1 MKFKNENKNIRKSNP
16 KSNPKMSSKYS
27 KQFESLLSEVC
38 ETIASKFNL
47 DKDEVFSALQEDSKP
62 VKKTVKKSAAS
73 RESSSED
80 DNISVKSS
88 DECIS
93 IEKVMNP
100 ATTKDYLKAFCKSK
114 GLTQSG
120 KKEDIVKRVLDY
132 LKKDSSQPTITES
145 VSKPVAKPAS
155 KKAAATPS
163 VISSVVEKAGVNEI
177 RKNKFGN
184 YEHFESGLVFMK
196 DSSTAIGHQN
206 NDTGKIDSLTDRD
219 IEMCKKFKFTYK
231 IPANLNV
238 GKGLE
243 NVKVDDLDEEEEDE
257 EELDEDDLEEE
268 EELEDEIDLEDD

>member
-1 MKFKNENKNIRKSNP
+1 
-16 KSNPKMSSKYS
+16 MSSKYS

-47 DKDEVFSALQEDSKP
+47 DKDEVFSALQEDSKS
-62 VKKTVKKSAAS
+62 VKKVAKKSTAS
-73 RESSSED
+73 RESSED
-80 DNISVKSS
+80 DNVSVKSVEES
-88 DECIS
+88 IS
-93 IEKVMNP
+93 VEKVMNP

-120 KKEDIVKRVLDY
+120 KKEDIVKRVLDF
-132 LKKDSSQPTITES
+132 LKKDCSQTTITQA
-145 VSKPVAKPAS
+145 KPVAKPAS
-155 KKAAATPS
+155 SKSSKTTSTPS
-163 VISSVVEKAGVNEI
+163 VISSVVEKIGVNEI

-184 YEHFESGLVFMK
+184 YEHYESGLVFVK

-243 NVKVDDLDEEEEDE
+243 NVKVDDLDDEEEDE

>member
-1 MKFKNENKNIRKSNP
+1 
-16 KSNPKMSSKYS
+16 MSSKYS

-47 DKDEVFSALQEDSKP
+47 DKDEVFSALQEDSKS

-73 RESSSED
+73 RESSED
-80 DNISVKSS
+80 DNVSVKSVEES
-88 DECIS
+88 IS
-93 IEKVMNP
+93 VEKAMNP

-120 KKEDIVKRVLDY
+120 KKEDIVKRVLDF
-132 LKKDSSQPTITES
+132 LKKDSSQTTITS
-145 VSKPVAKPAS
+145 AKPVAKQAS
-155 KKAAATPS
+155 KKAATTPS

-184 YEHFESGLVFMK
+184 YEHYESGLVFVK

-243 NVKVDDLDEEEEDE
+243 NVKVDDLEEDEEDE

>member
-1 MKFKNENKNIRKSNP
+1 
-16 KSNPKMSSKYS
+16 MSSKYS

-62 VKKTVKKSAAS
+62 AKKKSAAS

-80 DNISVKSS
+80 DNVSVKSS
-88 DECIS
+88 DESIS
-93 IEKVMNP
+93 IEKAMNP

-132 LKKDSSQPTITES
+132 LKKDSSQTTITPI
-145 VSKPVAKPAS
+145 KTVAKPTSSKSSKTAS
-155 KKAAATPS
+155 TPS

-184 YEHFESGLVFMK
+184 YEHYESGLVFMK

-206 NDTGKIDSLTDRD
+206 EETGKIDSLTDRD

-243 NVKVDDLDEEEEDE
+243 NVKVDDLDDDEEDE